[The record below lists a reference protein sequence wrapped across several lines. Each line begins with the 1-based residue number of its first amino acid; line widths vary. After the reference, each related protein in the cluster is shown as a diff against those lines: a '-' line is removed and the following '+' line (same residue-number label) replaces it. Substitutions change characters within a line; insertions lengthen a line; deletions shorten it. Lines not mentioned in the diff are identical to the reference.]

1 MKAMVKELKGEELR
15 IAQAIM
21 SDKSERTL
29 SKELDIF
36 RTTLQGHRTQL
47 MKRIKKEL
55 IDFYI
60 D

>member
-1 MKAMVKELKGEELR
+1 MVKELKGEELR